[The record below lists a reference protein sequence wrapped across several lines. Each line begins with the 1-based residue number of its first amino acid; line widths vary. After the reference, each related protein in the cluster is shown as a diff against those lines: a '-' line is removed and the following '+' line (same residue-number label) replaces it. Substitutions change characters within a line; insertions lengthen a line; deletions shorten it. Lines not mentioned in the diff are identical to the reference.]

1 MVLIINPQLVVRE
14 GDFIETTEGL
24 IFDVK
29 GLVHPP
35 NRAIAFLRYYPSVEG
50 KRERDGQ
57 RYDKVYHLA
66 ERFDFLK
73 QHYSQYLYDDP
84 VFGRELQG
92 IPHESIH
99 KVYQPKASLVRLM
112 EIETRDA
119 LQQDVVTFTEM
130 IQEQARLP
138 LEVLGISGSIQV
150 DLHGPTSDID
160 LIVYGRR
167 EARTLQLA
175 LRRAHMVP
183 DEGISAYQLDTYP
196 AVYNLRWSG
205 TDIPIEKMLLVD
217 GLKSMHG
224 IFGGHHYFIR
234 AVLDW
239 DEVKEQYGDCKYRQ
253 LGHARARCRVTND
266 RDGLFTPCR
275 YEIDEVTILK
285 GTEAKDVR
293 EIVSFRGRFAEHVR
307 QDEEVIVQGAL
318 ESVEKGNEK
327 WTRFLLGDTPT
338 DILLPSNLL

>member
-1 MVLIINPQLVVRE
+1 M
-14 GDFIETTEGL
+14 
-24 IFDVK
+24 K
-29 GLVHPP
+29 GVVHPP
-35 NRAIAFLRYYPSVEG
+35 DRVIAFLRYYPSPNG

-66 ERFDFLK
+66 ERFDYLK
-73 QHYSQYLYDDP
+73 QYYSQYLYEDAI
-84 VFGRELQG
+84 FGRELQG
-92 IPHESIH
+92 IPHSFVKKI
-99 KVYQPKASLVRLM
+99 YRPKESLVKLREL
-112 EIETRDA
+112 EKRDS

-130 IQEQARLP
+130 IEEAARIP
-138 LEVLGISGSIQV
+138 SKSLGVSGSIQV
-150 DLHGPTSDID
+150 DLHGPASDID

-167 EARTLQLA
+167 NARSLQLA

-183 DEGISAYQLDTYP
+183 EEGISAYRLDTYQP
-196 AVYNLRWSG
+196 VYNLRWSG
-205 TDIPIEKMLLVD
+205 TGIPIDTMLLVD

-234 AVLDW
+234 AVLSW
-239 DEVKEQYGDCKYRQ
+239 DEVHEKYGDLIYRQ
-253 LGHARARCRVTND
+253 LGHARARCMVTDD

-275 YEIDEVTILK
+275 YEIDDVTFLK
-285 GTEAKDVR
+285 GTKAKNVR

-318 ESVEKGNEK
+318 ESVEHGNEK

-338 DILLPSNLL
+338 DILLPNSLL